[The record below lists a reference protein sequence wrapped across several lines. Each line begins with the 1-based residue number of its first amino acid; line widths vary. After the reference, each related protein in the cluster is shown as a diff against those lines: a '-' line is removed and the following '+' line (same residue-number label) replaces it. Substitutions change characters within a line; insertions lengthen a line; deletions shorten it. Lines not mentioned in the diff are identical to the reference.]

1 MTEFQVALH
10 REFGEMV
17 GDSLLSDTILSDLDG
32 KTPQEALDAG
42 YDIEKYGLH
51 SVDISKFRRKGDGGR
66 ILVQATWWTNSAENP
81 A

>member
-1 MTEFQVALH
+1 MRMTEFQVALH

-42 YDIEKYGLH
+42 YDIREVWLA
-51 SVDISKFRRKGDGGR
+51 
-66 ILVQATWWTNSAENP
+66 LC
-81 A
+81 